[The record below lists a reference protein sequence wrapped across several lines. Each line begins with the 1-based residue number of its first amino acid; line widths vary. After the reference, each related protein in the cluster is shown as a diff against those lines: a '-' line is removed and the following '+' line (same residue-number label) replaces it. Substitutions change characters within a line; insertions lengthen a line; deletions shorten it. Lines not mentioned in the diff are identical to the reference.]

1 MSEPKFGPVSLTE
14 MVNAGVLANVNETR
28 LWPLGLA
35 LMWNYD
41 PDTGEA
47 SGLRIVEYKYPD
59 GHNEAIEEAPDDPIM
74 VNRRAAYAAYV
85 GARAETMPPNE
96 GAEALLLLDW
106 ADVWYELDGP
116 EVPSGGPD

>member
-1 MSEPKFGPVSLTE
+1 MLHPCGPGQRLRQGHGSYPRALLAYVSRLWLRLCNPCLRAARRNRADGCAEIIPDGLDGRMEGGAGMSEPKFGPVSLTE

-47 SGLRIVEYKYPD
+47 
-59 GHNEAIEEAPDDPIM
+59 
-74 VNRRAAYAAYV
+74 
-85 GARAETMPPNE
+85 
-96 GAEALLLLDW
+96 
-106 ADVWYELDGP
+106 
-116 EVPSGGPD
+116 